1 MPTYVYKVVAKAED
15 DPSAFFEVRQ
25 SMSDSALAVHPETG
39 EAVERVICAP
49 MIGGKSA
56 PPGVTTSAKP
66 SHSHGPGCGCH

>member
-1 MPTYVYKVVAKAED
+1 MPTYVYRIVDKPVD

-25 SMSDSALAVHPETG
+25 SMSESALAVHPETG

-56 PPGVTTSAKP
+56 PPGVSPSAKP
-66 SHSHGPGCGCH
+66 AHHHGPGCGCH